1 MASLLSYALTDLA
14 SVKES
19 LGIASSDTTWDN
31 LVIRMINKATLAIQN
46 YTGRHFKAADY
57 TAEEYNGTGI
67 DQLILN
73 QRPILS
79 ITTLN
84 GRDTSL
90 NEADFTTV
98 DSELYFANNEA
109 GILDLNFGATGHW
122 SKYGVTYRAGYEE
135 IPADLAEAC
144 AALAA
149 YYVSNADGSN
159 LGVVEKREG
168 QRSVK
173 YASGSGSGANSFE
186 QILAGLG
193 IDSIINSYSNYPI
206 TGNKG

>member
-1 MASLLSYALTDLA
+1 MASLLSYALTNLA
-14 SVKES
+14 DVKES
-19 LGIASSDTTWDN
+19 LGIASSDTSWDN
-31 LVIRMINKATLAIQN
+31 LIIRMINKATLAIQN

-57 TAEEYNGTGI
+57 EDEEYNGNGI
-67 DQLILN
+67 NQLVLN
-73 QRPILS
+73 QRPIIS

-90 NEADFTTV
+90 NESDFTTV
-98 DSELYFANNEA
+98 DSELYFANDSA
-109 GILDLNFGATGHW
+109 GVLDLNFSTSGNW
-122 SKYGVTYRAGYEE
+122 SKYTVSYRAGYET
-135 IPADLAEAC
+135 IPDDLAEAC

-149 YYVSNADGSN
+149 YYVTNADGSN

-168 QRSVK
+168 QRMIK

-186 QILAGLG
+186 SILAGLG
-193 IDSIINSYSNYPI
+193 IDSIIDSYSNYPI

>member
-1 MASLLSYALTDLA
+1 MASLLSYALTNLSD
-14 SVKES
+14 VKEL
-19 LGIASSDTTWDN
+19 LGIASSDQSWDN
-31 LVIRMINKATLAIQN
+31 LIIRMINKATLAIEG
-46 YTGRHFKAADY
+46 YTGRHFKATDY
-57 TAEEYNGTGI
+57 TDEEYNGSGI
-67 DQLILN
+67 NQLVLKN
-73 QRPILS
+73 RPI
-79 ITTLN
+79 IGTVTLE

-90 NEADFTTV
+90 NEADFTSV
-98 DSELYFANNEA
+98 DSELFFTNADA
-109 GILDLNFGATGHW
+109 GVLDLNFTSASNW
-122 SKYGVTYRAGYEE
+122 SKYGVSYRAGYET

-149 YYVSNADGSN
+149 YYVTNADGSN

-186 QILAGLG
+186 SILSGLG
-193 IDSIINSYSNYPI
+193 IDSIINSYSDYPI